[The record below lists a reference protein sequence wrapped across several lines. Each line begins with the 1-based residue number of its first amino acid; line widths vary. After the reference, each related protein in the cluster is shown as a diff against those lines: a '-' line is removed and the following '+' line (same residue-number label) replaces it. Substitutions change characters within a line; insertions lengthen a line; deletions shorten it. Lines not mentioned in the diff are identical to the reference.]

1 MKPAEIF
8 EDAER
13 LLQTATEEAQFRAV
27 ASRAYIAAFQHTLR
41 HPKLAGFQPSKTG
54 DDHRD
59 LIEHLKRSR
68 DHDLRM
74 VGLRQIPRLRAIRN
88 HADYDLDIAFTRGL
102 ADEALERAAEIIY
115 ELLPAER

>member
-13 LLQTATEEAQFRAV
+13 LLQAATDEAQYRAV

-41 HPKLAGFQPSKTG
+41 HPMLSGFRPSKTG

-59 LIEHLKRSR
+59 LIEHLKRSSDR
-68 DHDLRM
+68 NLTA
-74 VGLRQIPRLRAIRN
+74 VGLRHLSRHPQSRRL
-88 HADYDLDIAFTRGL
+88 
-102 ADEALERAAEIIY
+102 
-115 ELLPAER
+115 